1 MEDCRPHFMTQY
13 VFMLADAFT
22 TFYEECPVLK
32 EPDEELRTSRLILC
46 DLTAR
51 MLKKGLWLLGIDTC
65 EQM

>member
-1 MEDCRPHFMTQY
+1 
-13 VFMLADAFT
+13 
-22 TFYEECPVLK
+22 
-32 EPDEELRTSRLILC
+32 LIC

>member
-1 MEDCRPHFMTQY
+1 MTQY
-13 VFMLADAFT
+13 VFLLADAFT

-32 EPDEELRTSRLILC
+32 EPDEELRQSRLVIC